1 MPADATPKQFLDVD
15 WSRLPR
21 PEDDGA
27 GRHLPGSRVPPVALP
42 ATDGSSVALGGLPGR
57 SVVYVYPM
65 TGRPGVALPDG
76 WDEIP
81 GARGCTPQTCAFRD
95 HHADLVAAGA
105 DRVFGLSTQDT
116 DYQREAAQRL
126 HLPFPLLSDAA
137 LRLTTAWRLPVMLV
151 GGATLLKRMA
161 LIIEDGVVAHVFYPV
176 FPPDQNA
183 AEVLGWLRA
192 RQG

>member
-1 MPADATPKQFLDVD
+1 MSAGAPPSAFTEVD
-15 WSRLPR
+15 WSRLPP

-27 GRHLPGSRVPPVALP
+27 AQHLPGSHVPPVALP
-42 ATDGSSVALGGLPGR
+42 ATDGPSVELGGLPGR
-57 SVVYVYPM
+57 TVVYVYPM
-65 TGRPGVALPDG
+65 TGRPGVALPEG
-76 WDEIP
+76 WDDIP

-95 HHADLVAAGA
+95 HHGELVAAGA

-126 HLPFPLLSDAA
+126 HLPFSLLSDAA

-192 RQG
+192 RQE

>member
-1 MPADATPKQFLDVD
+1 MPAAAPGPAFIDVD
-15 WSRLPR
+15 WSLLPR

-27 GRHLPGSRVPPVALP
+27 ARYLPGSRVPPVALP
-42 ATDGSSVALGGLPGR
+42 ATDGPSVELGGLPGR
-57 SVVYVYPM
+57 TVVYVYPM
-65 TGRPGVALPDG
+65 TGRPGVALPEG
-76 WDEIP
+76 WDDIP

-95 HHADLVAAGA
+95 HHGELVAAGA

-116 DYQREAAQRL
+116 DYQHEAAQRL

-192 RQG
+192 RQE